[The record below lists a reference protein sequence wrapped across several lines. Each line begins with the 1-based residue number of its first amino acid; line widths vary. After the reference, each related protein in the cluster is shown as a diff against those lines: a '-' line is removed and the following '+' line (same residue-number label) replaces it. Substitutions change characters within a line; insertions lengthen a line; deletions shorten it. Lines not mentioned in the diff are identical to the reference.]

1 MAEIDESE
9 TACSLPEGA
18 AELQLDEWKALRE
31 HILAVEAL
39 PDGRVMRFPA
49 GMADQVR
56 ALAAR
61 ESECCS
67 FLRIAVHEE
76 PEQAAVAVTI
86 TSENPEAMAVIQLLA
101 GESED

>member
-1 MAEIDESE
+1 MAETDNSD
-9 TACSLPEGA
+9 ARCSLPEGA

-31 HILAVEAL
+31 HVLAVEKL
-39 PDGRVMRFPA
+39 PDGRVLRFPA

-56 ALAAR
+56 ELAAR

-67 FLRIAVHEE
+67 FLRIEVHEE
-76 PEQAAVAVTI
+76 PEQADVAVTI
-86 TSENPEAMAVIQLLA
+86 TSESTDAMAVIQLLA